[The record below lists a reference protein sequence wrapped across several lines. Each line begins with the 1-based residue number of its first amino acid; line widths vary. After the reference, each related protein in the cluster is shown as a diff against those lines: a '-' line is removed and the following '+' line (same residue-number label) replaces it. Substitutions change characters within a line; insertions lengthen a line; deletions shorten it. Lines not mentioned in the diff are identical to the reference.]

1 MKRGFPMSDDWT
13 PAWQPAV
20 DVVGQDF
27 SGGVESS
34 AVDAIER
41 ATIRR
46 YCEPLEFDCPL
57 HYDEEV
63 AKTHGYKGILAP
75 HSGVSSTWIDAG
87 LWRPSEGTRYPIAHP
102 HVDLPRARGPEMP
115 EPPMPPTTAGF
126 ATDIEIEYHEPPVV
140 GDRLTVK
147 GRNLISCLPRET
159 RVGRGAFMIWERQVV
174 NQNGSLVAL
183 LRNGGYR
190 YTAFDTPRPS
200 VSAPRLQTVTSADS
214 VDDDLLA
221 IRNVDVGEISSTD
234 WAIQRYFEDI
244 QEGDS
249 VPPITIN
256 LTIARLVVEAGA
268 NRDFNQIHH
277 NSPIS
282 KATGA
287 PEMYANNGF
296 IQGWWERCVREYVG
310 LAGRF
315 KKTGPFRMN
324 IFNVVGETV
333 TTSGEIKRKWEE
345 NGEHLVELEIR
356 SEMSQGISV
365 GPGPVVVAL
374 PSHGD

>member
-1 MKRGFPMSDDWT
+1 MSEDWT
-13 PAWQPAV
+13 QAWQPTV

-27 SGGVESS
+27 SGGIEST
-34 AVDAIER
+34 AIDEIER

-46 YCEPLEFDCPL
+46 YCEPLEFSCPL

-63 AKTHGYKGILAP
+63 ARAHGYAGILAP
-75 HSGVSSTWIDAG
+75 HSGVSSTWIDPG
-87 LWRPSEGTRYPIAHP
+87 IWRPGEGTRYPLAHQ
-102 HVDLPRARGPEMP
+102 HVDIPRVRGPVMP
-115 EPPMPPTTAGF
+115 EPPEAPTTAGF
-126 ATDIEIEYHEPPVV
+126 ATDIEIEYHQPPVV

-147 GRNLISCLPRET
+147 GRELMSCLPRET
-159 RVGRGAFMIWERQVV
+159 RVGRGAFMIWQRQVV
-174 NQNGSLVAL
+174 NQRGELVAL

-190 YTAFDTPRPS
+190 YVAFDTPRPS
-200 VSAPRLQTVTSADS
+200 ASAPPPAE
-214 VDDDLLA
+214 DDAAEAEEEDLLA
-221 IRNVDVGEISSTD
+221 IRNVQVGEASPVD
-234 WAIQRYFEDI
+234 WSQQRYFEDV
-244 QEGDS
+244 QEGDP
-249 VPPITIN
+249 VPPVTIN
-256 LTIARLVVEAGA
+256 VTIARLVVEAGA

-277 NSPIS
+277 NSPVSI
-282 KATGA
+282 ATGA

-296 IQGWWERCVREYVG
+296 IQGWWERCAREYVG

-333 TTSGEIKRKWEE
+333 TTHGEVKRKWVE
-345 NGEHLVELEIR
+345 NGEHLVELQIR

-374 PSHGD
+374 PSRAAS